1 MVVVG
6 GSCVSVVLAVAL
18 VIALTVVCILPSCFQ
33 AHSKDRS
40 RHCKKKASISQ
51 QFETPYLSWIPS
63 VRTSFLLMKIYT
75 GRLLKERHNFI
86 EVRKLTSS
94 RVNASK
100 PSNMSKERLHTSFLI
115 FTRPHLIF
123 CWLGLYLGRF
133 TCHYYRLC
141 VNHLILPVISL
152 MMILGK

>member
-6 GSCVSVVLAVAL
+6 GSCVSVVLAIAL
-18 VIALTVVCILPSCFQ
+18 VIVLTVVCILPSCFQ

-51 QFETPYLSWIPS
+51 QLETPYLSWIPS

-86 EVRKLTSS
+86 EVGKLTSS
-94 RVNASK
+94 HINASK
-100 PSNMSKERLHTSFLI
+100 PSNMNKERLHKSFLLFLRDRVSFSVGSDCNWGDSRAI
-115 FTRPHLIF
+115 II
-123 CWLGLYLGRF
+123 G
-133 TCHYYRLC
+133 C
-141 VNHLILPVISL
+141 VSII
-152 MMILGK
+152 